1 MEIKINSYSKQTS
14 LFAAILCFIFGGV
27 LYTNAGAVLSI
38 VSISIGTILGL
49 ICIFFTGITLFTHKK
64 SNVIMKT
71 NIFIA
76 ILTFILS
83 LIFLL
88 FPEIVEFLL
97 GITIGG
103 WILLTGI
110 LRIINAIKLPKKNTR
125 FLTNTIVSLLLIG
138 IGIYTIASGSI
149 LIETAGII
157 MMISA
162 GIEIIGYIINKVLD
176 NDNNEVIY
184 EETIEVTKL
193 ITDEEQKE
201 EVKEEPKLIT
211 EKKKSKKETTE
222 EIKTEKVK
230 SKRRKRKTKV
240 KDIEAK

>member
-1 MEIKINSYSKQTS
+1 MEIKINSYSKQATLIS
-14 LFAAILCFIFGGV
+14 ALLCFICGGI

-38 VSISIGTILGL
+38 VSISIGTLLGL
-49 ICIFFTGITLFTHKK
+49 VCIFFAGMALFAHK
-64 SNVIMKT
+64 KT

-76 ILTFILS
+76 ILTFVLS

-110 LRIINAIKLPKKNTR
+110 LRVVNAIKLPKKNTR
-125 FLTNTIVSLLLIG
+125 FLTNIILSLLLIG
-138 IGIYTIASGSI
+138 IGIYTIASGKI

-157 MMISA
+157 MMISS
-162 GIEIIGYIINKVLD
+162 GIEIVGYILNKIFD
-176 NDNNEVIY
+176 NSDPDNVVY

-193 ITDEEQKE
+193 ITDDEETTVVEKE
-201 EVKEEPKLIT
+201 EKKLIP
-211 EKKKSKKETTE
+211 EQTE
-222 EIKTEKVK
+222 EVKTEKVK
-230 SKRRKRKTKV
+230 TKRRKRKTKV

>member
-1 MEIKINSYSKQTS
+1 MEIKINSYSKQATLIS
-14 LFAAILCFIFGGV
+14 ALLCFICGGI

-38 VSISIGTILGL
+38 VSISIGTLLGL
-49 ICIFFTGITLFTHKK
+49 VCIFFAGMALFAHKK
-64 SNVIMKT
+64 TNTILKT

-76 ILTFILS
+76 ILTFVLS

-110 LRIINAIKLPKKNTR
+110 LRVVNAIKLPKKNTR
-125 FLTNTIVSLLLIG
+125 FLTNIIISLLLIG
-138 IGIYTIASGSI
+138 IGIYTIASGKI

-157 MMISA
+157 MMISS
-162 GIEIIGYIINKVLD
+162 GIEIVGYILNKIFD
-176 NDNNEVIY
+176 NSDPDNVVY

-193 ITDEEQKE
+193 ITDDEETTVVEKE
-201 EVKEEPKLIT
+201 EKKLIP
-211 EKKKSKKETTE
+211 EQTE
-222 EIKTEKVK
+222 EVKTEKVK
-230 SKRRKRKTKV
+230 TKRRKRKTKV